1 MNRNEPYD
9 IKPLEIK
16 NNYYSEKVIMPYLL
30 NAYAKLQAYKAVTM
44 ESRIDSRCF
53 LPAIR
58 TREALASSAIEGTQ
72 ATIEDVYEDRV
83 SNITSRIGVQEVSNY
98 YNAISY
104 GFTHLQ
110 TGHID
115 LDFLNN
121 LNKAIL
127 EGDVHKDSD
136 KAGVLRVT
144 QIKVKNKKTGQ
155 VTYMPPKPEMVEQS
169 MLNLLDYIEE
179 MDSDYNMLVR
189 AAVIHAQ
196 FETIHPYYDGNGR
209 VGRIIVPLYLFYK
222 HVIPSPYFFI
232 SDILEDNRAVYYN
245 ALNKLRE
252 SDDWEGW
259 IIFFLD
265 SIEKQCEKYL
275 RMIHDI
281 NNLYSKDYKIIST
294 FLNSEKAKQL
304 TQILFRNPVLNS
316 NIIMKQMNLSRN
328 TATKYLQILEENRI
342 LSSNGKERYIS
353 YYYVNLLRLL

>member
-16 NNYYSEKVIMPYLL
+16 NNYYSEKTIMPYLL
-30 NAYAKLQAYKAVTM
+30 DAYAKLQAYKAVTR

-83 SNITSRIGVQEVSNY
+83 NNITANTGVQEVRNY

-121 LNKAIL
+121 LNKVIL
-127 EGDVHKDSD
+127 EGSVHKDSD
-136 KAGVLRVT
+136 KAGVLRIAQT
-144 QIKVKNKKTGQ
+144 KITNKNTGQ
-155 VTYMPPKPEMVEQS
+155 ITYMPPKPETVEPS
-169 MLNLLDYIEE
+169 MINLLDYIEE
-179 MDSDYNMLVR
+179 TDFDYNTLVR

-209 VGRIIVPLYLFYK
+209 VGRILVPLFLFYK
-222 HVIPSPYFFI
+222 QVIPSPYFFI
-232 SDILEDNRAVYYN
+232 SDILEDNRTMYYS
-245 ALNKLRE
+245 ALNRLRE

-259 IIFFLD
+259 IIFFLN
-265 SIEKQCEKYL
+265 SIEKQCDKYL
-275 RMIHDI
+275 NMIHEI

-294 FLNSEKAKQL
+294 LLAREKAKQL
-304 TQILFRNPVLNS
+304 TEILFRNPVLNS
-316 NIIMKQMNLSRN
+316 NVVMKQMNLTRN
-328 TATKYLQILEENRI
+328 TATKYLQTLEENRI